1 MSDIRNYLIE
11 KIECFKERVF
21 RIFRFPQYFLFLLE
35 FLFGCLL
42 LLLFLIK
49 DINNRDFSSVYDYL
63 LTCLPIT
70 TSVILFWIRKG
81 KVYTSDYVVNQ
92 KFNIKLAKLIFKM
105 VIFYV
110 LTAPF
115 IGLELSILDELGYR
129 NLLTPIVLI
138 LSLLEFI
145 IAVLEI
151 SPFFVVIIIALPFFL
166 MSQIGVQNGLL
177 KWTFLSF
184 VLVTVGSNFLDKD
197 LVKKTIGIEVE
208 ESRVSEVKFNYF
220 FGILYLF
227 LALFI
232 SEYLTSLYCYRYFV
246 MTNELPSW
254 FWDSLTKITVI
265 TCVSP
270 FYIYFD
276 ERVRFFVLSNLFKK
290 ELRKIDGDYYL
301 VEYDSLHDYWKLP
314 TRKFSI
320 IKDENGVY
328 FEDIKHIKPVKYY
341 TPHRL
346 LDDVIEIDKQIY
358 INANSNKLQSIVGK
372 SKNLGYVILGKP
384 LKSLGILPYL
394 IIVLISIIVGINL
407 ATKNYFKIDG
417 SYVGYTKRDDKIELN
432 FSNKIN
438 IKNNKFIYRGK
449 NESIDY
455 YTFTFR
461 DTEFSIKPLMSRIE
475 IVNNL
480 TDDKELYIRKGT
492 KLYKEASEQQTN

>member
-151 SPFFVVIIIALPFFL
+151 SPFFVVIIIALPFF
-166 MSQIGVQNGLL
+166 
-177 KWTFLSF
+177 
-184 VLVTVGSNFLDKD
+184 
-197 LVKKTIGIEVE
+197 
-208 ESRVSEVKFNYF
+208 
-220 FGILYLF
+220 
-227 LALFI
+227 
-232 SEYLTSLYCYRYFV
+232 
-246 MTNELPSW
+246 
-254 FWDSLTKITVI
+254 
-265 TCVSP
+265 
-270 FYIYFD
+270 
-276 ERVRFFVLSNLFKK
+276 
-290 ELRKIDGDYYL
+290 
-301 VEYDSLHDYWKLP
+301 
-314 TRKFSI
+314 
-320 IKDENGVY
+320 
-328 FEDIKHIKPVKYY
+328 
-341 TPHRL
+341 
-346 LDDVIEIDKQIY
+346 
-358 INANSNKLQSIVGK
+358 
-372 SKNLGYVILGKP
+372 
-384 LKSLGILPYL
+384 
-394 IIVLISIIVGINL
+394 
-407 ATKNYFKIDG
+407 
-417 SYVGYTKRDDKIELN
+417 
-432 FSNKIN
+432 
-438 IKNNKFIYRGK
+438 
-449 NESIDY
+449 
-455 YTFTFR
+455 
-461 DTEFSIKPLMSRIE
+461 
-475 IVNNL
+475 
-480 TDDKELYIRKGT
+480 
-492 KLYKEASEQQTN
+492 

>member
-129 NLLTPIVLI
+129 NILTPIVLI

-151 SPFFVVIIIALPFFL
+151 SPFFVAIIIALPFFL

-208 ESRVSEVKFNYF
+208 ES
-220 FGILYLF
+220 
-227 LALFI
+227 
-232 SEYLTSLYCYRYFV
+232 
-246 MTNELPSW
+246 
-254 FWDSLTKITVI
+254 
-265 TCVSP
+265 
-270 FYIYFD
+270 
-276 ERVRFFVLSNLFKK
+276 
-290 ELRKIDGDYYL
+290 
-301 VEYDSLHDYWKLP
+301 
-314 TRKFSI
+314 
-320 IKDENGVY
+320 
-328 FEDIKHIKPVKYY
+328 
-341 TPHRL
+341 
-346 LDDVIEIDKQIY
+346 
-358 INANSNKLQSIVGK
+358 
-372 SKNLGYVILGKP
+372 
-384 LKSLGILPYL
+384 
-394 IIVLISIIVGINL
+394 
-407 ATKNYFKIDG
+407 
-417 SYVGYTKRDDKIELN
+417 
-432 FSNKIN
+432 
-438 IKNNKFIYRGK
+438 
-449 NESIDY
+449 
-455 YTFTFR
+455 
-461 DTEFSIKPLMSRIE
+461 
-475 IVNNL
+475 
-480 TDDKELYIRKGT
+480 
-492 KLYKEASEQQTN
+492 